1 MKAQSAA
8 MQSWRERHG
17 EPYVELQRIKQP
29 TLVVNGRH
37 DIMVPTINSYMLSQ
51 EIPNA
56 QLILY
61 PDSGHGSL
69 FQYPHLFVSHVA
81 RFLDADVA
89 FS

>member
-1 MKAQSAA
+1 MAV
-8 MQSWRERHG
+8 QSWREQHG
-17 EPYVELQRIKQP
+17 PPCAELEQIKQP

-37 DIMVPTINSYMLSQ
+37 DIMVPTINSYILSQ
-51 EIPNA
+51 HIPNA
-56 QLILY
+56 ELILY

-69 FQYPHLFVSHVA
+69 FQYPQLFVSHVA